1 MDTNPIFLQQPSQI
15 GFAGDITHISLLF
28 STDFPSDVQKMIFST
43 DFPRDIQAKTER
55 VLTAVLLTFSPGLLY
70 NVHL

>member
-15 GFAGDITHISLLF
+15 GFAGDITHISLVF
-28 STDFPSDVQKMIFST
+28 STDFPS
-43 DFPRDIQAKTER
+43 DIQAKTER
-55 VLTAVLLTFSPGLLY
+55 VVTAVLLTFSPGLLY